1 MGVRATVF
9 RRLAAYEGPGA
20 RWWWAMGTLMHKPV
34 YPHVAA
40 ALDLHGDDRLLDV
53 ACGQGVFLAEQAA
66 GVGRVAGVDASG
78 AQVAAA
84 RRNLA
89 DRLAAG
95 TAEIVHGDAVDL
107 PWPDGAFTKVACMG
121 SLEFMSDPA
130 AVLAEMY
137 RVLHPGGRAAVTMGE
152 RGVEQTTPG
161 ERDAWGL
168 PIWGDAPARQVM
180 GEAGFVDVTVTFVDW
195 RGAEARLVIGTKR

>member
-9 RRLAAYEGPGA
+9 RRLAGYEGPGA
-20 RWWWAMGTLMHKPV
+20 QWWWAMGTLMHKPV
-34 YPHVAA
+34 YPHVAD
-40 ALDLHGDDRLLDV
+40 ALDLQADDRLLDV

-66 GVGRVAGVDASG
+66 GVAGVAGVDASG
-78 AQVAAA
+78 TQVAAA
-84 RRNLA
+84 RRHLA

-95 TAEIVHGDAVDL
+95 TAEVVHGDAADL

-121 SLEFMSDPA
+121 SLEFMSDPG

-137 RVLHPGGRAAVTMGE
+137 RVLEPGGRAAVTMGE
-152 RGVEQTTPG
+152 RGAEESTPG

-168 PIWGDAPARQVM
+168 PIWGDAPARQM
-180 GEAGFVDVTVTFVDW
+180 MIDAGFADVTLTFVDW
-195 RGAEARLVIGTKR
+195 RGVEARLVIGVKR